1 MPNSDPDDPTW
12 TDEGSGPPLVFIHG
26 FPFSRDCWQ
35 PQVDGLSS
43 SYRVIAPNLPGFGG
57 RQGAAGAATMDAFA
71 DDVASLLADLD
82 TGPVVLAGHSMGGY
96 VALAFAR
103 RHADLLRG
111 LVLIATRSGP
121 DSPEVAAGRRAAAE
135 KVSASGIDAMVDGM
149 VPKMLAPVHRNPES
163 LAALREFMMSSSRDG
178 VIGALLGMANRPDST
193 PGLAGISIPTLV
205 VTGADDEVIA
215 PAESE
220 ALAAAIPG
228 ARLRVLPDA
237 GHMVAWEQPEAFAR
251 ELRDWLAGDS
261 DGPPP

>member
-1 MPNSDPDDPTW
+1 MQRSDQSDPTW
-12 TDEGSGPPLVFIHG
+12 TDEGRGLPLVFIHG
-26 FPFSRDCWQ
+26 FPLSRDCWQ
-35 PQVDGLSS
+35 PQIEDLSS

-71 DDVASLLADLD
+71 DDISSLLVDLD

-103 RHADLLRG
+103 RHPDLLRG

-121 DSPEVAAGRRAAAE
+121 DSPEVAAGRGAAAE
-135 KVSASGIDAMVDGM
+135 KVNSSNIEGMVDGM
-149 VPKMLAPVHRNPES
+149 VPKMLAPVNRNSES
-163 LAALREFMMSSSRDG
+163 LAAIRGFMMSSSRDG

-193 PGLAGISIPTLV
+193 PGLSGISVPTLV
-205 VTGADDEVIA
+205 VTGADDEVI
-215 PAESE
+215 PPEESE

-251 ELRDWLAGDS
+251 ELRDWLPGDS
-261 DGPPP
+261 D